1 MNSIVVAI
9 NEPGESKMKVLMVNG
24 SPHPQGNTSLA
35 LAEMRKVFE
44 AQGVEVELSGSSF
57 LQYRLR

>member
-1 MNSIVVAI
+1 
-9 NEPGESKMKVLMVNG
+9 MKVLMVNG
-24 SPHPQGNTSLA
+24 SPHPQGNMSFA

-57 LQYRLR
+57 LQHRLR